1 MEKQKKPPM
10 QQKQELLFLLELIKG
25 SKHIISEN
33 GERNLQ
39 AEYNKSKAD
48 DLTPEQ
54 WETFYNETK
63 EAVNNFEDKL
73 N

>member
-1 MEKQKKPPM
+1 M
-10 QQKQELLFLLELIKG
+10 QQKTRTTILLELIKG
-25 SKHIISEN
+25 SHITSEN
-33 GERNLQ
+33 VKENLQ
-39 AEYNKSKAD
+39 AEYNKSKVD